1 MKAAASKKATT
12 AKPAGRR
19 RVPPNKPR
27 NADVRE
33 REFLTPAEV
42 KKLIEA
48 ARTTGRHGERDALLI
63 LMSYRHALRVGE
75 IVDLEWEQVKLES
88 KKINI
93 ERLKNGD
100 DSVHYL
106 ESDELM
112 ALRRLRRDYP
122 QSNHVFCSE
131 RQGPLS
137 SRTVHW
143 IVARAGENAN
153 MKFPIHPHMLRH
165 SKGFQLAG
173 KGIDTRAIQAYF
185 GHKNIQHTA
194 NYTKLEKPQFKDFGK
209 DL

>member
-1 MKAAASKKATT
+1 MKGTRTKKTATKST
-12 AKPAGRR
+12 GRR
-19 RVPPNKPR
+19 RVPPSKPR
-27 NADVRE
+27 NKDQRDRE
-33 REFLTPAEV
+33 YLTPAEV
-42 KKLIEA
+42 KKLIAA
-48 ARTTGRHGERDALLI
+48 ARETGRHGERDALLI

-75 IVDLEWEQVKLES
+75 IVGLDWDQV
-88 KKINI
+88 NI
-93 ERLKNGD
+93 EGKRLHVSRLKNGD
-100 DSVHYL
+100 ASVHYL
-106 ESDELM
+106 EADELM
-112 ALRRLRRDYP
+112 ALRRLHREYP
-122 QSNHVFCSE
+122 QSIHVFCSE

-173 KGIDTRAIQAYF
+173 KGVDTRAIQAYF

>member
-1 MKAAASKKATT
+1 MPTKKNVAT
-12 AKPAGRR
+12 KPATRR
-19 RVPPNKPR
+19 RKPPSKPR
-27 NADVRE
+27 NVDQRE
-33 REFLTPAEV
+33 REFLTPAEI
-42 KKLIEA
+42 KKLIES
-48 ARTTGRHGERDALLI
+48 ARKTGRHGERDALLI

-75 IVDLEWEQVKLES
+75 IIDMQWDQVKLEA
-88 KKINI
+88 KKLHV
-93 ERLKNGD
+93 ERMKNGD

-106 ESDELM
+106 EADELM

-122 QSNHVFCSE
+122 DSDYVFCSE

-143 IVARAGENAN
+143 IVARAGEFAGI
-153 MKFPIHPHMLRH
+153 KFSIHPHMLRH

-194 NYTKLEKPQFKDFGK
+194 NYTKLEKPQFKGFGK

>member
-1 MKAAASKKATT
+1 MPTKKT
-12 AKPAGRR
+12 APAKVTNKRR
-19 RVPPNKPR
+19 RPPAKPR
-27 NADVRE
+27 NIDQRE

-42 KKLIEA
+42 KRLIEA
-48 ARTTGRHGERDALLI
+48 AKETGRHGERDALLI

-75 IVDLEWEQVKLES
+75 IIDLQWEQVKLDA
-88 KKINI
+88 KKLQV
-93 ERLKNGD
+93 RRMKNGD

-106 ESDELM
+106 EQDEIN
-112 ALRRLRRDYP
+112 ALRKLRRDY
-122 QSNHVFCSE
+122 QDTDHVFCSE

-143 IVARAGENAN
+143 IVARAGEYAG

-173 KGIDTRAIQAYF
+173 KGVDTLAIQAYF

-194 NYTKLEKPQFKDFGK
+194 NYQKAEKPQFKGFGK

>member
-1 MKAAASKKATT
+1 LKASATKKTAPAKAAN
-12 AKPAGRR
+12 RR
-19 RVPPNKPR
+19 QVPPSKPR
-27 NADVRE
+27 NKDVRE

-48 ARTTGRHGERDALLI
+48 ARSTGRHGERDALLI

-75 IVDLEWEQVKLES
+75 IIDLEWDQVKLES
-88 KKINI
+88 KKIHV
-93 ERLKNGD
+93 ERMKNGD
-100 DSVHYL
+100 DSIHYL

-112 ALRRLRRDYP
+112 GLRRLRRDHP

-131 RQGPLS
+131 REGPLS

-153 MKFPIHPHMLRH
+153 MKFPVHPHMLRH

-173 KGIDTRAIQAYF
+173 KGVDTRAIQAYF

-194 NYTKLEKPQFKDFGK
+194 NYTKLDKPQFKDFGK

>member
-1 MKAAASKKATT
+1 MPVKKPGQAKAAT
-12 AKPAGRR
+12 RR
-19 RVPPNKPR
+19 RRPPSKPKNK
-27 NADVRE
+27 DQRE
-33 REFLTPAEV
+33 REFLTPQEV

-48 ARTTGRHGERDALLI
+48 ARKAGRHGERDALLI

-75 IVDLEWEQVKLES
+75 IIDLRWDQVRMDTKKLQVH
-88 KKINI
+88 
-93 ERLKNGD
+93 RMKNGD

-106 ESDELM
+106 EPDELS
-112 ALRRLRRDYP
+112 ALRRLHRDYP
-122 QSNHVFCSE
+122 ESDFVFSSE

-143 IVARAGENAN
+143 VVARAGEYAGI
-153 MKFPIHPHMLRH
+153 KFPIHPHMLRH

-173 KGIDTRAIQAYF
+173 KGIDTRAIQLYF

-194 NYTKLEKPQFKDFGK
+194 NYTKSETPHFKGFGK

>member
-1 MKAAASKKATT
+1 MKSTT
-12 AKPAGRR
+12 KKPAEKSRGRR
-19 RVPPNKPR
+19 RVPPSKPR
-27 NADVRE
+27 NIDQRE

-48 ARTTGRHGERDALLI
+48 ARETGRHGERDALLI

-75 IVDLEWEQVKLES
+75 IVGLEWDQVKLDG
-88 KKINI
+88 KKLHVS
-93 ERLKNGD
+93 RLKNGD
-100 DSVHYL
+100 GSIHFL
-106 ESDELM
+106 EADELM

-122 QSNHVFCSE
+122 QSIHVFCSE